1 MARVVTYECTECGTE
16 VVVHETLGS
25 QVSPI
30 YCCGIAVAEVSPAK
44 KRMAKPV
51 KKAVKKGTKKVI
63 KMKKPVAKKK
73 SPKKS

>member
-30 YCCGIAVAEVSPAK
+30 YCCGIAVAEVFPVK
-44 KRMAKPV
+44 KRTTKPV
-51 KKAVKKGTKKVI
+51 KKTAKKTTKKVL
-63 KMKKPVAKKK
+63 KKKPVAKKK
-73 SPKKS
+73 STKKS